1 MSVPN
6 THEASALHADAVR
19 VLSTWRPPSPGQ
31 ATLRQD
37 YLDHLA
43 ARPDGVWRACTPAHV
58 TASMV
63 VVDPTADHVLLVLHG
78 RIHKWLQPGGHCEE
92 GDASLAAAAA
102 REALE
107 ETGLADLRVSEQPLR
122 LDRHG
127 APCHAE
133 THLDVQYLGTVPYG
147 AVPVVSAESADVRWF
162 GVGELPD
169 ELASGVVDSVAAAR
183 RAVSALT

>member
-1 MSVPN
+1 MTAPY
-6 THEASALHADAVR
+6 TDRASSLHADAVR
-19 VLSTWRPPSPGQ
+19 VLSTWEPPSPEQ
-31 ATLRQD
+31 ATLRQV

-78 RIHKWLQPGGHCEE
+78 RMNLWVQPGGHCEE

-107 ETGLADLRVSEQPLR
+107 ETGLPVRVSEQPLR

-127 APCHAE
+127 APCRAE
-133 THLDVQYLGTVPYG
+133 THLDVQYLGTAPYG
-147 AVPVVSAESADVRWF
+147 AKPMVSTESADVRWF
-162 GVGELPD
+162 GVGELPG

-183 RAVSALT
+183 RAVSALA

>member
-1 MSVPN
+1 MSTPQ
-6 THEASALHADAVR
+6 SDQGSSLHADAVR
-19 VLSTWRPPSPGQ
+19 VLSGWKPPSPEQ
-31 ATLRQD
+31 AALRQV

-43 ARPDGVWRACTPAHV
+43 SRSDGVWRACTPAHV

-78 RIHKWLQPGGHCEE
+78 RMHRWVQPGGHCEE

-107 ETGLADLRVSEQPLR
+107 ETGLADVRVSEQPL
-122 LDRHG
+122 LLSRHG

-133 THLDVQYLGTVPYG
+133 THLDVQYVGVAPYD
-147 AVPVVSAESADVRWF
+147 ATPVVSEESKDVRWF

-169 ELASGVVDSVAAAR
+169 DLASGVVDSVAAAR
-183 RAVSALT
+183 LAVAALT